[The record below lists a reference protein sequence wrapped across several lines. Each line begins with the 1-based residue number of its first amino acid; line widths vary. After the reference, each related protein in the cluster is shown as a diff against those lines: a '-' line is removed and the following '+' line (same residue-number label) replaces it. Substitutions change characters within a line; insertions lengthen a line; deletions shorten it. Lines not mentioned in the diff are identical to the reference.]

1 MENRSPPD
9 PLYVLRG
16 TEAAL
21 NVVKFAPKS
30 VREEGLLLSGS
41 AKGIISLWNLKT
53 KRSEIILDGHD
64 GHAILAA
71 DFHPCGNVISH
82 GRDGYLRIWQCSE
95 GRKEVVNSIT
105 APFLGF
111 CQFCVLL
118 RGYKS
123 HWIGLPS
130 ASNSQVNIHD
140 LESKEI
146 LFALKPDNG
155 KSLVL
160 CMDVDKEDLRIVS
173 GSAGS
178 KLCVSSV
185 TPQHSITV
193 EKEIELKNP
202 GIASV
207 KIRKDRKILA
217 TGGWDGRIRIYSWKT
232 LKPLAYLSYHTQ
244 TINTVDFSE
253 DLCDHGQ
260 LLAAGGK
267 DSRISEDFLNHTVMA
282 FRRRVRRNLILLL
295 IFTFISVGLFFALLQ
310 TSRDVVK
317 NRNVF
322 QSGSTFITTSNLT
335 TNEAPLE
342 IKTSSVND
350 LTERMLQHKVKSRQV
365 LLVVAHGRS
374 GSTFLA
380 DIFDKHP
387 RVFYIFE
394 PLHGIRK
401 MQVGDYDTFATNY
414 LQQIFQCNFSMG
426 NTSKEIGR
434 FFRFYSRALSSPP
447 FCKYKQ
453 GDPKWSRKYCSPVT
467 QKKLE
472 HTCKV
477 QHNTVVYKL
486 LLDRIPGQSL
496 ERLFHVCEMADVE
509 CKIIYL
515 IRDMRPVVMSSQKV
529 AFFREVDRKTR
540 PSLRQFV
547 YSCCEMIE
555 RNLYLV
561 KKFPPSLR
569 SRVRLVRY
577 EDLAAEPLQVFDSL
591 YRFAELEMLEN
602 IKQWIV
608 KITQPSFADLKKE
621 EKRPVSMIRNS
632 LEVLNKWRLLADSCF
647 VDVIERYCR
656 DAMKLMG
663 YVATDGSVE
672 MLQNSTIPLFNEN
685 YTAQNWI

>member
-1 MENRSPPD
+1 
-9 PLYVLRG
+9 
-16 TEAAL
+16 
-21 NVVKFAPKS
+21 
-30 VREEGLLLSGS
+30 
-41 AKGIISLWNLKT
+41 
-53 KRSEIILDGHD
+53 
-64 GHAILAA
+64 
-71 DFHPCGNVISH
+71 
-82 GRDGYLRIWQCSE
+82 
-95 GRKEVVNSIT
+95 
-105 APFLGF
+105 
-111 CQFCVLL
+111 
-118 RGYKS
+118 
-123 HWIGLPS
+123 
-130 ASNSQVNIHD
+130 
-140 LESKEI
+140 
-146 LFALKPDNG
+146 
-155 KSLVL
+155 
-160 CMDVDKEDLRIVS
+160 
-173 GSAGS
+173 
-178 KLCVSSV
+178 
-185 TPQHSITV
+185 
-193 EKEIELKNP
+193 
-202 GIASV
+202 
-207 KIRKDRKILA
+207 
-217 TGGWDGRIRIYSWKT
+217 
-232 LKPLAYLSYHTQ
+232 
-244 TINTVDFSE
+244 
-253 DLCDHGQ
+253 
-260 LLAAGGK
+260 
-267 DSRISEDFLNHTVMA
+267 MA

-342 IKTSSVND
+342 IKASSVND